1 MRVLVLV
8 AVAALAALGAR
19 FASPE
24 VLFSPEAASASEG
37 TVAGSAAAG
46 GEVLSPV
53 YTIIDVNTYELVG
66 ASEEV
71 LLAGMRALGP
81 KSEGS
86 EYFGLT
92 ETQLAYRYWKE
103 EAEDGCHLEQI
114 RIDLNVTITLP
125 RWEASRVAPYE
136 LRRDW
141 LRFDTALRRH
151 EDGHRQISEQS
162 AREVYHALRSLRTA
176 SCDGMD
182 VAAQRTAERLRDVS
196 EQRQANY
203 DRQTGHGRTQ
213 GAVWPQSARRHSM
226 G

>member
-1 MRVLVLV
+1 MRVLVLA
-8 AVAALAALGAR
+8 AVAALAAL
-19 FASPE
+19 FATPE
-24 VLFSPEAASASEG
+24 APRPPEAASPPSEG
-37 TVAGSAAAG
+37 GWSGSVAAG
-46 GEVLSPV
+46 GAARWPV
-53 YTIIDVNTYELVG
+53 YTIIDVNTYQLVG

-92 ETQLAYRYWKE
+92 ETQLAYRYWKKQTE
-103 EAEDGCHLEQI
+103 QGCQLEQI

-141 LRFDTALRRH
+141 SRFDTALRRH
-151 EDGHRQISEQS
+151 EDGHREIAEWS
-162 AREVYHALRSLRTA
+162 AREVYQALSRLRTA
-176 SCDGMD
+176 SCDGID
-182 VAAQRTAERLRDVS
+182 GAAQGAAERLRDLS
-196 EQRQANY
+196 EQRQASY
-203 DRQTGHGRTQ
+203 DRQTGHGRSQ
-213 GAVWPQSARRHSM
+213 GAVWPQGGRRQAR